1 VTITEGPQQARVG
14 RFLVGAFTG
23 TGRPDGWG
31 AKLLGAA
38 TELAPPSTQ
47 VVELPVHLPHYDAG
61 ADSGPVPSEVV
72 DLRSSV
78 AGLDGLLIVS
88 PEFNHSV
95 PGVLKNALDWL
106 SRPAYRSPLRD
117 LPVTLVGFSPGP
129 AGGARGLAQL
139 RGVLSGTASAV
150 LPWPDLAVG
159 GVASAF
165 AGAELTD
172 DAVKRRLAEQL
183 DAFADWMEAV
193 SVYRALRGT
202 HQ

>member
-1 VTITEGPQQARVG
+1 MDQRQRGAEVTIEGSPQEARASRFGG
-14 RFLVGAFTG
+14 RVHRHRKA
-23 TGRPDGWG
+23 RW
-31 AKLLGAA
+31 LGSEAA
-38 TELAPPSTQ
+38 R
-47 VVELPVHLPHYDAG
+47 G
-61 ADSGPVPSEVV
+61 
-72 DLRSSV
+72 
-78 AGLDGLLIVS
+78 
-88 PEFNHSV
+88 
-95 PGVLKNALDWL
+95 
-106 SRPAYRSPLRD
+106 
-117 LPVTLVGFSPGP
+117 SPGP

-172 DAVKRRLAEQL
+172 DVVKRRLAEQL